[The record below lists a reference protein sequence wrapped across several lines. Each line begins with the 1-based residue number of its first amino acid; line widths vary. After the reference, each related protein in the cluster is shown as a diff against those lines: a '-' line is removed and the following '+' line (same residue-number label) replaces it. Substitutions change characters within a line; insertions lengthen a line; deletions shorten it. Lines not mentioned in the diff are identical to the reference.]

1 MKVQRPTEDYLEL
14 VEEHQQNTKYNA
26 FEKVLIAAQRAKK
39 LHDLEKP
46 AQVRFTRKPSY
57 QALLE
62 IKHGLVKPTY
72 ESPLQTL
79 VDQPV
84 ETPEARDEE

>member
-14 VEEHQQNTKYNA
+14 IEEHQQNTEYNA

-46 AQVRFTRKPSY
+46 AQARLSRKPAY

-62 IKHGLVKPTY
+62 IKYGLIEPTY
-72 ESPLQTL
+72 EPPLQTL
-79 VDQPV
+79 VDQPIA
-84 ETPEARDEE
+84 TQEASDEE